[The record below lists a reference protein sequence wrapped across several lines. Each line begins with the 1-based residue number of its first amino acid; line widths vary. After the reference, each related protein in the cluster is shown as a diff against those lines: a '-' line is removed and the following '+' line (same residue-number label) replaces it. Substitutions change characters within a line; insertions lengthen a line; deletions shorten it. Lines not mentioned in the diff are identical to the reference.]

1 MLDYIFYA
9 PFQKF
14 EIAGLK
20 RLAVPLAAVPQQA
33 LVAGSLINS
42 AGKSV
47 PNLASMSL
55 RYFLRTIVYLLSFV
69 VISAAIVESSLAPDE
84 KLTVLLV
91 AIGGIV
97 FTEQSSMVL
106 LENTPPGKDKIKL
119 EVGKDPSTPE
129 MPLSALGQSIK
140 KMVDVNVKKGGD
152 ISWRDGGLSNRD
164 KLILDNKGG
173 DITGT
178 KNVLYV
184 TNAKP
189 LLQPE
194 GVLDIYSEEEIGAN
208 GIPSAMYPSDH
219 LAISANFKLC
229 WETTDTPRAVDSDG
243 NVFILEKE
251 SWVPM
256 RLRNYGFNRKSE
268 QFDVNR

>member
-1 MLDYIFYA
+1 M
-9 PFQKF
+9 
-14 EIAGLK
+14 G
-20 RLAVPLAAVPQQA
+20 
-33 LVAGSLINS
+33 
-42 AGKSV
+42 
-47 PNLASMSL
+47 
-55 RYFLRTIVYLLSFV
+55 
-69 VISAAIVESSLAPDE
+69 
-84 KLTVLLV
+84 

-97 FTEQSSMVL
+97 FTEQSSMIL
-106 LENTPPGKDKIKL
+106 LENTPPGKDNVKL
-119 EVGKDPSTPE
+119 ELDEVPSTPA

-140 KMVDVNVKKGGD
+140 KMIDANVKKGGD
-152 ISWRDGGLSNRD
+152 ISLRDGGLNNRNMLISDD
-164 KLILDNKGG
+164 KDG

-219 LAISANFKLC
+219 LAISANFKLS

-256 RLRNYGFNRKSE
+256 RLRNYGFNRKRE
-268 QFDVNR
+268 QFDVNK